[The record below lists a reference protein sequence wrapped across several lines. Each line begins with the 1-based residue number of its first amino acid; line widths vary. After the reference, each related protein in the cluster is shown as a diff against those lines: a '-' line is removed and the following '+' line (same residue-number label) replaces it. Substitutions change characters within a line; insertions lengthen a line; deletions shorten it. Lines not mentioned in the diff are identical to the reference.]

1 MSQIRRQ
8 ERKQRAAQQHRQ
20 RQTGRTLGYGAVV
33 LAVLALS
40 GWFVAKP
47 LLRGQAVVDPG
58 ESTDTL
64 VVRANMQGFQPQIL
78 RVRANTPITI
88 QLVSLDTRFHRD
100 GGGRHQFAI
109 DELGVDI
116 VAPPLGSEEET
127 FVVSEPGTYS
137 YYCSICCGGKANPS
151 MWGRLI
157 VES

>member
-8 ERKQRAAQQHRQ
+8 ERKRRATQQHRRQ
-20 RQTGRTLGYGAVV
+20 RTRRTLGYGAVV

-47 LLRGQAVVDPG
+47 LLRGQVVVDRG
-58 ESTDTL
+58 DVL
-64 VVRANMQGFQPQIL
+64 VVRANMGGFQPNIL

-88 QLVSLDTRFHRD
+88 QLESLDTRFHRD

-116 VAPPLGSEEET
+116 IAPPLGSEEKT
-127 FVVSEPGTYS
+127 FVISEPGTYAF
-137 YYCSICCGGKANPS
+137 YCSICCGGKANPS